1 MKLVGRTAALG
12 REKPAAQATPR
23 LERLRAIDPQL
34 LRLHPDCRL
43 LDLGCGTGRHTLEI
57 CRQDC
62 EIVAADLSRVD
73 LLKARYLLGIMR
85 RRAEARARVHFA
97 LADGFY
103 LPFASGR
110 FDRIICTET
119 LEHVQDDA
127 ALIGE
132 MVRVLR
138 PGGLLA
144 VSVPDFYT
152 ESLLWRLSP
161 RYRSIPGG
169 HVRVYTRRRI
179 RELLRCGGLRPY
191 AVRYRHSLES
201 LYWLVA
207 AFSGGDL
214 ARPAALVR
222 SLRGFL
228 DSATSRG
235 SKLIDWI
242 DRVGNNLLPKSIV
255 VYARKPLKANP

>member
-1 MKLVGRTAALG
+1 MAALG
-12 REKPAAQATPR
+12 REKPAALATPR

-57 CRQDC
+57 SRQDC

-73 LLKARYLLGIMR
+73 LLKARYLLEMMR

-110 FDRIICTET
+110 FDRVICTET
-119 LEHVQDDA
+119 LEHVRDDA

-138 PGGLLA
+138 LGGLLA
-144 VSVPDFYT
+144 VSVPDFYS

-169 HVRVYTRRRI
+169 HVRVYSRRHI
-179 RELLRCGGLRPY
+179 RDLLRRGGLRPY

-207 AFSGGDL
+207 AFSGSDL
-214 ARPAALVR
+214 AHPAALVR
-222 SLRGFL
+222 SLRSFL
-228 DSATSRG
+228 DSETGRG
-235 SKLIDWI
+235 SRLINWL
-242 DRVGNNLLPKSIV
+242 DRVGNNVLPKSV
-255 VYARKPLKANP
+255 VIYARKPLETGP